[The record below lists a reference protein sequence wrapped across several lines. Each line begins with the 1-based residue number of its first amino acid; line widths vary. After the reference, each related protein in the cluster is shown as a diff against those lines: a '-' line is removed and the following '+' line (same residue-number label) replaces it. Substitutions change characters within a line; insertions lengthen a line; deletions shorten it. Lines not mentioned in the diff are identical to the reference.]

1 MNKDWEVA
9 TNLPT
14 EGLEMIE
21 KDKTFVKESKVK
33 DGGKIDYY
41 NIPDWVID
49 VDDLAEWLDLGFDG
63 GNCLKAIFGLA
74 IARKT
79 GEARHNGTSISRDAK
94 KLKHYA
100 NRIDKRINK

>member
-1 MNKDWEVA
+1 MNINGNVIND
-9 TNLPT
+9 
-14 EGLEMIE
+14 I
-21 KDKTFVKESKVK
+21 ESKVS
-33 DGGKIDYY
+33 DGSKTDYY
-41 NIPDWVID
+41 NIPDWVRD

-63 GNCLKAIFGLA
+63 GNCLKAIFGIA

-79 GEARHNGTSISRDAK
+79 NKTRHNGTSISRDAK